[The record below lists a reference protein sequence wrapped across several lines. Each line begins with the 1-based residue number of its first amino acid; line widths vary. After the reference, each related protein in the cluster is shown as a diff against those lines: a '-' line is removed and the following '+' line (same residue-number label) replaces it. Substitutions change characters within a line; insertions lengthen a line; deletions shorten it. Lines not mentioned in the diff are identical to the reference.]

1 MEHKIVEDPTLLGY
15 RRRLIRELSDRGI
28 DDLNVLELF
37 DKVPRHK
44 FIPEGSRARSYEDS
58 PLPIGYAQTASQPSL
73 QALYI
78 SILQPE
84 VNETILEIGTGC
96 GFMTALLSHT
106 AERVYS
112 VERIRELSR
121 RARKEL
127 DDLGINNVALM
138 VGDGTIGW
146 KKYAPYDVIIV
157 SAASPDVPSALVN
170 QLAENGRMLIPV
182 GDRARQELILVTKIN
197 GEISKETAHPA
208 CTFVPLIGEF
218 GWNHTSGSPGEGN

>member
-44 FIPEGSRARSYEDS
+44 FIPEGSRARSYEDN
-58 PLPIGYAQTASQPSL
+58 PLPIGYGQTASQPSL

-78 SILQPE
+78 SILQPKI
-84 VNETILEIGTGC
+84 NETILEIGTGC
-96 GFMTALLSHT
+96 GFMTALLSYR
-106 AERVYS
+106 ADRVYS
-112 VERIRELSR
+112 IERIRELSK

-127 DDLGINNVALM
+127 DCLDINNVALM

-146 KKYAPYDVIIV
+146 RKYAPFDVIIV
-157 SAASPDVPSALVN
+157 SAAAPSIPPALEN

-182 GDRARQELILVTKIN
+182 GDRARQELVLVTKRD
-197 GEISKETAHPA
+197 GKTSEETAHPS

-218 GWNHTSGSPGEGN
+218 GWSPTSSYSGEGK